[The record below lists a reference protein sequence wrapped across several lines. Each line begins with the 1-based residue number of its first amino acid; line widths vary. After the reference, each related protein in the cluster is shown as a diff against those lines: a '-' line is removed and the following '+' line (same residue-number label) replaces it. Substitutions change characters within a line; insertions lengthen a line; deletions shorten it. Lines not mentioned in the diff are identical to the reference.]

1 MVAMTQ
7 MSTPS
12 PQPSASTP
20 IRVGPHELSVV
31 GVVAVSRTAAC
42 TRYAKG
48 APPAPPT
55 AAPGGPVRQGGGGG
69 GC

>member
-31 GVVAVSRTAAC
+31 GVVAVSRTATTPTTDSSWGP
-42 TRYAKG
+42 TRIGVEAL
-48 APPAPPT
+48 
-55 AAPGGPVRQGGGGG
+55 
-69 GC
+69 GCGDGVDI